1 MHRKK
6 SANWIIFSLA
16 SIFICCWHEKLF
28 FSLHHHSV
36 LLFRLP
42 CANINS
48 TQTIFVSLKCKF
60 KMQTLKLQNVL
71 LQNRS
76 QKQLKIY
83 RVPFLVKGGRA
94 LRFERHVAII
104 CITFTSFVNS
114 ISLSIAVVSVG
125 FFYAIPSS
133 SLRRRRKTEAQHHR
147 TYNEFSIHWIFP
159 NPDVLCWIFICYSP
173 PSHVAPFSL
182 LWKSHEKF

>member
-1 MHRKK
+1 
-6 SANWIIFSLA
+6 
-16 SIFICCWHEKLF
+16 
-28 FSLHHHSV
+28 
-36 LLFRLP
+36 
-42 CANINS
+42 
-48 TQTIFVSLKCKF
+48 
-60 KMQTLKLQNVL
+60 MQTLKLQNVL

-76 QKQLKIY
+76 QTQLKIY

-104 CITFTSFVNS
+104 RITFTSFVYS

-133 SLRRRRKTEAQHHR
+133 SLRKRRKTEAQHHR

-159 NPDVLCWIFICYSP
+159 NPDVLCWILFAILPHLMLPPFLFFENLMKNSSNVFERITSTTAEYHNKSQKNKFKTILSSYS
-173 PSHVAPFSL
+173 FFL
-182 LWKSHEKF
+182 

>member
-1 MHRKK
+1 MK
-6 SANWIIFSLA
+6 N
-16 SIFICCWHEKLF
+16 F
-28 FSLHHHSV
+28 FFLHHHSV

-76 QKQLKIY
+76 QTQLKIY

-104 CITFTSFVNS
+104 RITFTSFVNS

-125 FFYAIPSS
+125 FFYAIYTLIIIEKTTKNGSSTSSHIQRIFHSLNFPESRCSMLNFYLLFSPISCCPLFS
-133 SLRRRRKTEAQHHR
+133 SLK
-147 TYNEFSIHWIFP
+147 FS
-159 NPDVLCWIFICYSP
+159 
-173 PSHVAPFSL
+173 
-182 LWKSHEKF
+182 